1 MKESAEHKARRWD
14 AIVLA
19 VIFSVVALVLVLSF
33 ALRRPGAVAVVE
45 VNGQTVG
52 EYALDTDGTFV
63 LNGGTNTLVIEG
75 GEAFV
80 INSDCPDRTCEHTG
94 RVRFVGQSIVCLP
107 NRLSVTIRGDA
118 EGGVDL
124 VS

>member
-1 MKESAEHKARRWD
+1 MKESAVHKARRWD

>member
-1 MKESAEHKARRWD
+1 MKEPAVHKARRWD
-14 AIVLA
+14 AIVLTA
-19 VIFSVVALVLVLSF
+19 IFSAVLLILVLSLV
-33 ALRRPGAVAVVE
+33 LRRPGAVAVVE
-45 VNGQTVG
+45 VDGQTVG

-75 GEAFV
+75 GAAFV
-80 INSDCPDRTCEHTG
+80 VNSDCPDRTCEHTG
-94 RVRFVGQSIVCLP
+94 RVRYVGQSIVCLP
-107 NRLSVTIRGDA
+107 NRLSVTIRGEA